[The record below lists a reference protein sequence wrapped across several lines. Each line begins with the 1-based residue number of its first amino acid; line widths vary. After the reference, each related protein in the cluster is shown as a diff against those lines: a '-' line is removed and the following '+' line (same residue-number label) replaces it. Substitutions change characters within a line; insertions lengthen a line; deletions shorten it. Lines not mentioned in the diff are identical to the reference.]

1 MMVLSVYGWQEACR
15 GLAAAAWSIAA
26 TTAAL
31 HVRIGFAAQPIQSLP
46 ASRETPLQIA
56 HPWHGPH

>member
-1 MMVLSVYGWQEACR
+1 MDGR